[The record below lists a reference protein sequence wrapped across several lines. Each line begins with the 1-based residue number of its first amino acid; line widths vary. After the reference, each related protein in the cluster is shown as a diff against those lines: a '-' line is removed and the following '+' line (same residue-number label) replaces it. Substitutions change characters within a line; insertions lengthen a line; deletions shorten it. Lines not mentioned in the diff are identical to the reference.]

1 METMKLSSDEVL
13 KLQNLGRGACATV
26 YRYDDDLVIKVFNE
40 KGMELHDKE
49 SFSAL
54 VGVKNETCV
63 FPESLVEVDGNFQG
77 YAMQYVEG
85 TELHNIAKELDFRKI
100 IEAIQKV
107 EEDLKTLASD
117 KILFQDLNQG
127 GIMWSNEGRIKIIDT
142 DFFQKNE
149 DITEE
154 QVYSHNLESFN
165 SMIEMELGILMG
177 QSNSVA
183 DFLQSNVEYNHLYMS
198 YMLSSLNGNNMSVTE
213 LLNKA
218 MEAFEHEFGET
229 PRNIAEMET
238 VLKENN
244 LFMQEEVE
252 TEIPIFEP
260 PSIDEIPTFSEID
273 IGKTTID
280 VPIKQKEKAQK
291 QVTRDEQE
299 LEQGITKEN

>member
-1 METMKLSSDEVL
+1 METMKLSSDEIS

-49 SFSAL
+49 SFSFL

-63 FPESLVEVDGNFQG
+63 FPESFVEVDGNFHG
-77 YAMQYVEG
+77 YVMQYIEG
-85 TELHNIAKELDFRKI
+85 TELHNVVKKLDFRKI

-107 EEDLKTLASD
+107 EKDLKNLASN

-127 GIMWSNEGRIKIIDT
+127 GIMWNNEEKIKIIDT

-154 QVYSHNLESFN
+154 QAYSHNLEAFN

-177 QSNSVA
+177 QSNIII
-183 DFLQSNVEYNHLYMS
+183 DFLQSNEEYNQLYMN
-198 YMLSSLNGNNMSVTE
+198 YMLSSLKGSNMSVNE

-218 MEAFEHEFGET
+218 MEIFEYEFGVI
-229 PRNIAEMET
+229 PSSIAEMET
-238 VLKENN
+238 ILNEKIYLN
-244 LFMQEEVE
+244 QE
-252 TEIPIFEP
+252 
-260 PSIDEIPTFSEID
+260 
-273 IGKTTID
+273 KM
-280 VPIKQKEKAQK
+280 
-291 QVTRDEQE
+291 
-299 LEQGITKEN
+299 N

>member
-1 METMKLSSDEVL
+1 METMKLSSDEIL

-26 YRYDDDLVIKVFNE
+26 YRYDDNFVIKVFNE
-40 KGMELHDKE
+40 KGLELHDEE

-77 YAMQYVEG
+77 YAMQYIEG
-85 TELHNIAKELDFRKI
+85 TELHKVARELNFRKI

-117 KILFQDLNQG
+117 RILFQDLNQG
-127 GIMWSNEGRIKIIDT
+127 GIMWSNDGKIKIIDT

-154 QVYSHNLESFN
+154 QAYSHNLESFN

-183 DFLQSNVEYNHLYMS
+183 DFLQSNAEYNQLYMN

-218 MEAFEHEFGET
+218 METFEHEFGVV
-229 PRNIAEMET
+229 PGNISEMKT
-238 VLKENN
+238 ILKENN
-244 LFMQEEVE
+244 LFIQDEVE

-280 VPIKQKEKAQK
+280 VPVQQKEKAQK
-291 QVTRDEQE
+291 QVVRDEQE
-299 LEQGITKEN
+299 LEQGEIKE